1 MFRLKNM
8 VRSSKYCLSILFIF
22 YAIVVHGQQ
31 EVFTITG
38 QLVDSKTQQ
47 TIPYASI
54 YLKDKPIGTT
64 TNTEGYFV
72 FHIPTKEK
80 ETLVVIS
87 AMGYVSVERKS
98 DDFSQDKV
106 ISLLPQINQLD
117 EVLLDGSANKILKAR
132 EIVKK
137 AYKNIALNYP
147 TEPYFLEGFV
157 RDLQKEDETY
167 VEFLECAIKFKYQGL
182 QVRKEPEVELLGV
195 RTNSFS
201 QRHPWNE
208 NSERKNSVI
217 DLIEDDFIRFD
228 YGPILGKKGWK
239 YEIEGIESY
248 DNRLVYKI
256 TGLDE
261 PFQKAVLYID
271 AETFAFV
278 RVELTREVNN
288 GKSWQR
294 RFTNGSQQVYYNVI
308 FEYQEYKGRFY
319 LKYQKEE
326 DIWKIYEGQDS
337 NLLLFTK
344 YPKKELFINNIIVD
358 SVDNY
363 QFLRNMNINTSIENQ
378 TENFDTEFWATY
390 NVPRRTAAQSQIL
403 RELKK

>member
-1 MFRLKNM
+1 MFRLKTM
-8 VRSSKYCLSILFIF
+8 IRTSTFYLSILFVFSSSFIF
-22 YAIVVHGQQ
+22 GQKA
-31 EVFTITG
+31 VFTIKG
-38 QLVDSKTQQ
+38 QLLDSESKQP
-47 TIPYASI
+47 IPFASI

-64 TNTEGYFV
+64 TNTEGYFI
-72 FHIPTKEK
+72 FHIPDKLKT
-80 ETLVVIS
+80 TVVVVS
-87 AMGYVSVERKS
+87 AMGYTSIERKS
-98 DDFSQDKV
+98 ISFSRDTEL
-106 ISLLPQINQLD
+106 SLAPQINQLD
-117 EVLLDGSANKILKAR
+117 EVLVGGRATKVLKAK

-137 AYKNIALNYP
+137 AYKNIAVNYP
-147 TEPYFLEGFV
+147 MEPYFLEGFV
-157 RDLQKEDETY
+157 RDLQKENETY
-167 VEFLECAIKFKYQGL
+167 VEYLECAIKFKYQGV
-182 QVRKEPEVELLGV
+182 QVKKEPEVELLGV

-208 NSERKNSVI
+208 NSERKNSII

-239 YEIEGIESY
+239 YEIAGIESY

-256 TGLDE
+256 SGMDE

-271 AETFAFV
+271 TETFAFV
-278 RVELTREVNN
+278 RVELTREAKN
-288 GKSWQR
+288 GTSWQR
-294 RFTNGSQQVYYNVI
+294 RFTNGAQQMFYNVI
-308 FEYQEYKGRFY
+308 FEYQEYKGKFY

-326 DIWKIYEGQDS
+326 DIWRIYEGQDS

-358 SVDNY
+358 NVDNY
-363 QFLRNMNINTSIENQ
+363 RFLRNMDINSSIENQ
-378 TENFDTEFWATY
+378 TKNFDAEFWATY

>member
-1 MFRLKNM
+1 MIRTCTF
-8 VRSSKYCLSILFIF
+8 YLSILFVFSSSFIF
-22 YAIVVHGQQ
+22 CQKA
-31 EVFTITG
+31 VFTIKG
-38 QLVDSKTQQ
+38 QLLDSESKQP
-47 TIPYASI
+47 IPFASI

-64 TNTEGYFV
+64 TNTEGYFI
-72 FHIPTKEK
+72 FHIPDELKT
-80 ETLVVIS
+80 TVVVIS
-87 AMGYVSVERKS
+87 AMGYTSIERKS
-98 DDFSQDKV
+98 ISFSRDAEL
-106 ISLLPQINQLD
+106 SLVPQINQLD
-117 EVLLDGSANKILKAR
+117 EVLVGGRATKVLKAK

-137 AYKNIALNYP
+137 AYKNIAVNYP
-147 TEPYFLEGFV
+147 MEPYFLEGFV
-157 RDLQKEDETY
+157 RDLQKENETY
-167 VEFLECAIKFKYQGL
+167 VEYLECAIKFKYQGVL
-182 QVRKEPEVELLGV
+182 VKKEPEVELLGV

-208 NSERKNSVI
+208 NSERKNSII

-239 YEIEGIESY
+239 YEIAGIESY

-256 TGLDE
+256 SGMDE

-271 AETFAFV
+271 TETFAFV
-278 RVELTREVNN
+278 RVELTREAKN
-288 GKSWQR
+288 GTSWQR
-294 RFTNGSQQVYYNVI
+294 RFTNGAQQMFYNVI
-308 FEYQEYKGRFY
+308 FEYQEYKGKFY

-326 DIWKIYEGQDS
+326 DIWRIYEGQDS

-358 SVDNY
+358 NVDNY
-363 QFLRNMNINTSIENQ
+363 RFLRNMDINSSIENQ
-378 TENFDTEFWATY
+378 TKNFDAEFWATY

>member
-1 MFRLKNM
+1 MIRTSTF
-8 VRSSKYCLSILFIF
+8 YLSILFVFSSSFIF
-22 YAIVVHGQQ
+22 GQKA
-31 EVFTITG
+31 VFTIKG
-38 QLVDSKTQQ
+38 QLLDSESQQ
-47 TIPYASI
+47 PIPFASI

-64 TNTEGYFV
+64 TNTEGYFI
-72 FHIPTKEK
+72 FHIPDNLKT
-80 ETLVVIS
+80 TVVVIS
-87 AMGYVSVERKS
+87 AMGYASIERKPIS
-98 DDFSQDKV
+98 FSKDKEL
-106 ISLLPQINQLD
+106 SLVPQINQLD
-117 EVLLDGSANKILKAR
+117 EVLVGGNATKVLKAK

-157 RDLQKEDETY
+157 RDLQKEDKTY
-167 VEFLECAIKFKYQGL
+167 VEYLECAIKFKYQGL
-182 QVRKEPEVELLGV
+182 QVKKEPEVELLGV
-195 RTNSFS
+195 CTNSFS
-201 QRHPWNE
+201 QRHSWNE

-256 TGLDE
+256 TGIDE

-271 AETFAFV
+271 TETFAFV
-278 RVELTREVNN
+278 RVELTRKAKNDT
-288 GKSWQR
+288 SWQR
-294 RFTNGSQQVYYNVI
+294 RFTNGAQQVYYNVI
-308 FEYQEYKGRFY
+308 FEYQEYNGKFY

-326 DIWKIYEGQDS
+326 DIWRIYEGQDS

-344 YPKKELFINNIIVD
+344 YPKKELFINKIIVD
-358 SVDNY
+358 NVDNY
-363 QFLRNMNINTSIENQ
+363 RFLKNMNINSSIENQ

-390 NVPRRTAAQSQIL
+390 NVPKRTAAQSQIL

>member
-1 MFRLKNM
+1 MIRTSTF
-8 VRSSKYCLSILFIF
+8 YLSILFVFSSSFIF
-22 YAIVVHGQQ
+22 GQKA
-31 EVFTITG
+31 VFTIKG
-38 QLVDSKTQQ
+38 QLLDSESKQP
-47 TIPYASI
+47 IPFASI

-64 TNTEGYFV
+64 TNTEGYFI
-72 FHIPTKEK
+72 FHIPDKLKT
-80 ETLVVIS
+80 TVVVVS
-87 AMGYVSVERKS
+87 AMGYTSIERKS
-98 DDFSQDKV
+98 ISFSRDTEL
-106 ISLLPQINQLD
+106 SLAPQINQLD
-117 EVLLDGSANKILKAR
+117 EVLVGGRATKVLKAK

-137 AYKNIALNYP
+137 AYKNIAVNYP
-147 TEPYFLEGFV
+147 MEPYFLEGFV
-157 RDLQKEDETY
+157 RDLQKENETY
-167 VEFLECAIKFKYQGL
+167 VEYLECAIKFKYQGV
-182 QVRKEPEVELLGV
+182 QVKKEPEVELLGV

-208 NSERKNSVI
+208 NSERKNSII

-239 YEIEGIESY
+239 YEIAGIESY

-256 TGLDE
+256 SGMDE

-271 AETFAFV
+271 TETFAFV
-278 RVELTREVNN
+278 RVELTREAKN
-288 GKSWQR
+288 GTSWQR
-294 RFTNGSQQVYYNVI
+294 RFTNGAQQMFYNVI
-308 FEYQEYKGRFY
+308 FEYQEYKGKFY

-326 DIWKIYEGQDS
+326 DIWRIYEGQDS

-358 SVDNY
+358 NVDNY
-363 QFLRNMNINTSIENQ
+363 RFLRNMDINSSIENQ
-378 TENFDTEFWATY
+378 TKNFDAEFWATY